1 MQYAS
6 FDPTQSST
14 DAWLNRNQMPI
25 AYFQGYLDLAREL
38 GLEPAQLLRDIGVPE
53 QILASSDNRISVHK
67 YFLLMQTIINHQ
79 GDYSLGYALGLRLP
93 PTAHGHLSFALLCAP
108 DLAAALAL
116 VQRFWHLRSSG
127 NYFSLDHQSDL
138 CAISFYAD
146 PAMPKVYQQ
155 VTLEATV
162 IGFYLALQFLCG
174 SDWPADIWFST
185 PEPDYFQ
192 RFKSQFSRVS
202 YAKPACQIRF
212 DARWL
217 SHRIAT
223 HHTHALNAAIEHC
236 ERENVLFCQNTSD
249 IVGQIRS
256 KIVLSSHGYPSA
268 EDIAAQLNQSPRTL
282 RRKLQQEHSS
292 YKQLLEEAR
301 QRDALTMLST
311 TPLSIQAI
319 AERLGYNNPANFSR
333 AFRSWQGTSPR
344 DYRDRDEAATDHIA

>member
-25 AYFQGYLDLAREL
+25 AYFQSYLDLAHDL
-38 GLEPAQLLRDIGVPE
+38 GLDSAQLVRDIGVSE
-53 QILASSDNRISVHK
+53 QTLASADNRISVHK
-67 YFLLMQTIINHQ
+67 YFLLMQIIIAHQ
-79 GDYSLGYALGLRLP
+79 GDYSLGYELGLRLP
-93 PTAHGHLSFALLCAP
+93 PTAHGHLSFALLCTP

-116 VQRFWHLRSSG
+116 AQRFWHLRSSG

-138 CAISFYAD
+138 CALAFYAD

-174 SDWPADIWFST
+174 SDWQAEIWFSC

-192 RFKSQFSRVS
+192 RFKPQFSSVR
-202 YAKPACQIRF
+202 YGKPACQIRF

-217 SHRIAT
+217 GHRIVT
-223 HHTHALNAAIEHC
+223 HHPHALNAAIEHC
-236 ERENVLFCQNTSD
+236 ERENILFCQHAAD
-249 IVGQIRS
+249 IVGQVRS
-256 KIVLSSHGYPSA
+256 KIVLSPHGYPSA
-268 EDIAAQLNQSPRTL
+268 ADIAAQLNLSPRTL
-282 RRKLQQEHSS
+282 RRKLQQERSS
-292 YKQLLEEAR
+292 YKHLLEEAR

-311 TPLSIQAI
+311 TPLSIHAI
-319 AERLGYNNPANFSR
+319 AARLGYNNPANFSR
-333 AFRSWQGTSPR
+333 AFRSWQGSSPR
-344 DYRDRDEAATDHIA
+344 DYRYHDEAGTDHIT